1 MKVLSTCMVIS
12 SLAVLAVG
20 CSKKSEQAPEQAFE
34 VVQVKVS
41 EDEPPPMP
49 TDDRPPVANVGD
61 PGHAQEK
68 LTPEQLMELMAPA
81 EDPPP
86 MPNDHRLR
94 LGIDGDT
101 GYTQDE
107 LTPEEPAEARAAGAA
122 VPQPTYAQPPS
133 EPSRA
138 EQPSESSNVV
148 DEESSDSVYVGGTR
162 APVYR
167 HRAREN
173 ARDDAAVDRPRE
185 PKPAAQPH
193 RAPRR

>member
-68 LTPEQLMELMAPA
+68 LTPEQLMELMAPPA

-86 MPNDHRLR
+86 TPTDHRLR
-94 LGIDGDT
+94 LGIDGDP
-101 GYTQDE
+101 GYAQDE
-107 LTPEEPAEARAAGAA
+107 LTPEELAEARAAGAA
-122 VPQPTYAQPPS
+122 VPQPSYAEQPREPSSAGQPS
-133 EPSRA
+133 EPSGD
-138 EQPSESSNVV
+138 V
-148 DEESSDSVYVGGTR
+148 DEESSDNVYVGGTR

-167 HRAREN
+167 HHVREEVRADE
-173 ARDDAAVDRPRE
+173 PRK
-185 PKPAAQPH
+185 PRPAAQPH
-193 RAPRR
+193 RAPHR